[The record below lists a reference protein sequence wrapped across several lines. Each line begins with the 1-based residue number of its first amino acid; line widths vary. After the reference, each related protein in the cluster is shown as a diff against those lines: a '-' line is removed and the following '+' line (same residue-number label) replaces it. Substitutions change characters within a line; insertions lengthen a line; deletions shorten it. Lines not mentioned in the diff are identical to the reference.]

1 MLKTDWL
8 AWCRN
13 AKDIA
18 CRGGDLIVRLQTGR
32 SQRVAVQITEET
44 LEFTSIVARTS
55 ALNFDDDLHMRVWRR
70 NRSVQGVGFGVDN
83 KDRVVA
89 RAWMPMVGATKDEFL
104 ECLRHLAAEA
114 DLFEYQLTGKDRG

>member
-18 CRGGDLIVRLQTGR
+18 CRGGHLIVRLQTGR
-32 SQRVAVQITEET
+32 SQRVAVQLTEET

-55 ALNFDDDLHMRVWRR
+55 ALNFDDDLHMRVWQR
-70 NRSVQGVGFGVDN
+70 NRSVQGVGFGVDDKN
-83 KDRVVA
+83 RIVA
-89 RAWMPMVGATKDEFL
+89 RAWMPIVGATKDEFL

-114 DLFEYQLTGKDRG
+114 DLFEYQLTGKDRS